1 MEDTIKISRQELY
14 DQVWSK
20 PLIHLAKEFKISDVG
35 LAKTCRRHN
44 IPLPPAGYWA
54 KQAHGHDVK
63 KIPLPAIDDHEV
75 KQIEFVMKEP
85 SSLNELNLDGIKE
98 NHIDKAIGH
107 SFVILNEFKKG
118 FHPLVVDA
126 QKELREQLKSQR
138 NIEDG
143 ERMHF
148 LNMSVTKSSTERSLS
163 LMNLLF
169 QVIEANGLPI
179 SHKPG
184 YKEGTYVKAN
194 GVDIQVELKER
205 TKRSD
210 NSDPK
215 SYNKYVFHPT
225 GVLYFEF
232 VNIYV
237 NGARKIW
244 SDTPTK
250 KLEEIVN
257 DVALG
262 IVMAAILDKRRDEA
276 LEKLR
281 KKEGEVREQERLK
294 EEQKKKEQ
302 ERFHALV
309 QDAQKWHNSN
319 ILRTYIKAVEET
331 QTAEDTP
338 DELKTE
344 MEAWIKWA
352 KEQADIFD
360 PMLNQSWKKNSNL
373 SPGRYL

>member
-1 MEDTIKISRQELY
+1 M
-14 DQVWSK
+14 
-20 PLIHLAKEFKISDVG
+20 
-35 LAKTCRRHN
+35 
-44 IPLPPAGYWA
+44 PPAGYWA

-98 NHIDKAIGH
+98 DHIDKAIGH
-107 SFVILNEFKKG
+107 SFVTLNEFKKG
-118 FHPLVVDA
+118 FHPLIVDA
-126 QKELREQLKSQR
+126 QKELRERLKSQR
-138 NIEDG
+138 KIEDG
-143 ERMHF
+143 ERIHF

-184 YKEGTYVKAN
+184 YKEGTYVKVN
-194 GVDIQVELKER
+194 GVDVQVELKER

-210 NSDPK
+210 NPDPK

-237 NGARKIW
+237 SGARKIW
-244 SDTPTK
+244 SGTPTM

-257 DVALG
+257 DVVLG
-262 IVMAAILDKRRDEA
+262 IVMAAILDKKRDEE
-276 LEKLR
+276 LERRR
-281 KKEGEVREQERLK
+281 KKGDEVREQERLK
-294 EEQKKKEQ
+294 EEQKKNEQ
-302 ERFHALV
+302 ERIQALV
-309 QDAQKWHNSN
+309 QDAQKWQTSN
-319 ILRTYIKAVEET
+319 IIRTYIKAVEEKYISEKT
-331 QTAEDTP
+331 LQDINA
-338 DELKTE
+338 ELKD
-344 MEAWIKWA
+344 WIKWA
-352 KEQADIFD
+352 KEKADILD
-360 PMLNQSWKKNSNL
+360 PVLNQSWRTKSL
-373 SPGRYL
+373 

>member
-1 MEDTIKISRQELY
+1 MENTIKISRQELY

-20 PLIHLAKEFKISDVG
+20 PLIHLAKEFKISDVS
-35 LAKTCRRHN
+35 LAKACRRHN

-63 KIPLPAIDDHEV
+63 KIPLPAIGDHEV

-85 SSLNELNLDGIKE
+85 SSLNELNLDSIKE
-98 NHIDKAIGH
+98 DHIDKAIGH
-107 SFVILNEFKKG
+107 SFVILNELKKG
-118 FHPLVVDA
+118 FHPLIVDA
-126 QKELREQLKSQR
+126 QKELRERLKSQR

-143 ERMHF
+143 ERIHF
-148 LNMSVTKSSTERSLS
+148 LNMSVTKSSTERALS

-184 YKEGTYVKAN
+184 YKEGTYVKVN

-210 NSDPK
+210 NPDPK

-225 GVLYFEF
+225 GILYFEF

-237 NGARKIW
+237 SGARKIW
-244 SDTPTK
+244 SDTPTT

-257 DVALG
+257 DVVLG
-262 IVMAAILDKRRDEA
+262 IVMAAILDKKRDEE
-276 LEKLR
+276 LERRR
-281 KKEGEVREQERLK
+281 KKEDEVREQERLK

-302 ERFHALV
+302 ERIHALI
-309 QDAQKWHNSN
+309 QDAQKWQTNN
-319 ILRTYIKAVEET
+319 IIRAYIKAVEEKYISEET
-331 QTAEDTP
+331 VQDINA
-338 DELKTE
+338 ELKD
-344 MEAWIKWA
+344 WIKWA
-352 KEQADIFD
+352 KEKADILD
-360 PMLNQSWKKNSNL
+360 PVLNQTWRTKSL
-373 SPGRYL
+373 

>member
-1 MEDTIKISRQELY
+1 LEDAIKISRQDLY

-35 LAKTCRRHN
+35 LAKACRRHN

-54 KQAHGHDVK
+54 KLAHGHDVK
-63 KIPLPAIDDHEV
+63 KIPLPASGDDKV
-75 KQIEFVMKEP
+75 KQIEFVIKEP

-98 NHIDKAIGH
+98 DHIDKAIGH

-118 FHPLVVDA
+118 FHPLIVDA
-126 QKELREQLKSQR
+126 QKELRESLKSQR

-143 ERMHF
+143 ERIHF
-148 LNMSVTKSSTERSLS
+148 LNMSVTKSSTERALS

-184 YKEGTYVKAN
+184 YKEGTYVRVN
-194 GVDIQVELKER
+194 GVDVQVELKER

-210 NSDPK
+210 NPDLK

-225 GVLYFEF
+225 GILYFEF

-237 NGARKIW
+237 SGARKIW
-244 SDTPTK
+244 SDTPTT
-250 KLEEIVN
+250 KLEETVN

-262 IVMAAILDKRRDEA
+262 IVIAAILDKRRDEE
-276 LEKLR
+276 LEKRR
-281 KKEGEVREQERLK
+281 KKEDEVREQDRLK

-302 ERFHALV
+302 ERIHVLV
-309 QDAQKWHNSN
+309 QDAQNWQTSN
-319 ILRTYIKAVEET
+319 NIRAYIKVVEEKYISEKT
-331 QTAEDTP
+331 SRGINT
-338 DELKTE
+338 ELE
-344 MEAWIKWA
+344 GWIRWA
-352 KEQADIFD
+352 KEKADIFD
-360 PMLNQSWKKNSNL
+360 PVINQLWKSKL
-373 SPGRYL
+373 S